1 MPLLLKYWALC
12 SRSPSSMIVFLS
24 VQLTSLTLYFHRR
37 NKYSTSEPGLLAVCR
52 RFGSWWLSVQSAP
65 DGADQGICCHP
76 RTTGDWKDVH
86 WSEGRFMDPFH
97 YFASF
102 GVAVGKM
109 IKWSLKLGIIAKGRQ
124 DEFSFC
130 RLPMFYCITRRSGTV
145 VERFGFTTIGL
156 ANESL
161 LGIAQSLLCATQT
174 TPLISFWKE
183 FISSIPTELCE

>member
-1 MPLLLKYWALC
+1 MLEITFFNDC
-12 SRSPSSMIVFLS
+12 FLS

-52 RFGSWWLSVQSAP
+52 RSGSWWLSVQSAP

-76 RTTGDWKDVH
+76 RTSGDWKDVH
-86 WSEGRFMDPFH
+86 WSEGRLMDPFH

-102 GVAVGKM
+102 GVAVGKNDQM
-109 IKWSLKLGIIAKGRQ
+109 VFKTWHHSKRKTGRI
-124 DEFSFC
+124 FFC
-130 RLPMFYCITRRSGTV
+130 RLPVFYCITRRSGTV
-145 VERFGFTTIGL
+145 VERVGFTTIGL